1 MSYLILLE
9 NAMHNFLGDLGIP
22 SACFID
28 PRAGITAWLAAAAHE
43 GPNG

>member
-1 MSYLILLE
+1 MTYLILPGDSL
-9 NAMHNFLGDLGIP
+9 HNFLGGFGIA
-22 SACFID
+22 STFLID